1 MGANIIGS
9 LIPGA
14 PPEDR
19 ALRPRS
25 WKDQIGMD
33 SEAQLG
39 ATAGA
44 QQINYKPQGQSDYY
58 IFGIF
63 KRITIAQ
70 DVETGREI
78 TKAVILAATTS
89 LPRSSQG
96 DSVVVDGTLYKIIGN
111 NPDGNGMTTLTLSL
125 DANA

>member
-25 WKDQIGMD
+25 WKDQIAAD
-33 SEAQLG
+33 SVAQLG
-39 ATAGA
+39 MTAGA
-44 QQINYKPQGQSDYY
+44 QQINYKPAGQSDYY
-58 IFGIF
+58 IWGLF

-78 TKAVILAATTS
+78 VKAVILAATTS

-96 DSVVVDGTLYKIIGN
+96 DSVVLDGISYKIIGN